1 MTTPIRFDEQVVLVT
16 GAGGGLGRAHALA
29 LAQRGARVLVND
41 LGGSVNGQGSS
52 ASAAG
57 QVVEEIVAAGGLAM
71 ASQDNIATPDGA
83 QAMVQSALQ
92 AWGRVDAL
100 INNAGILRD
109 KSLIKM
115 DPADFEAVLRVH
127 LTGSALCSRAVWPIF
142 QERGYGRIVMTTSAA
157 GLYGN
162 FGQANY
168 AAAKMGVLGL
178 MNTLKDEGARHGIVV
193 NAVAPVALTR
203 MTEGLALAEWMQ
215 QASPDKVSAAVLYL
229 ASSACQSSGQIV
241 AAGGGY
247 FSGVRVMEGLGVRAG
262 PSQSSPEFVAENWS
276 QIQDM
281 SAARPFANAS
291 DALVKTFGSPG
302 E

>member
-52 ASAAG
+52 ASAAD
-57 QVVEEIVAAGGLAM
+57 QVAGEIVAAGGLAM

-83 QAMVQSALQ
+83 QAMVWAALQ

-127 LTGSALCSRAVWPIF
+127 LIGSALCSRAVWPIF

-262 PSQSSPEFVAENWS
+262 PSQSSPEFVADHWS
-276 QIQDM
+276 QIQNM
-281 SAARPFANAS
+281 SAARTFANAS